1 MRILSDIAK
10 WANAV
15 AENAKLKALLAQA
28 KVILDDRGAII
39 TEMCDEVGKL
49 RADRA
54 LLKELRHRDEKV
66 ITDLRSQL
74 ADRALWGNNL
84 EDQLMELAAERDRIA
99 GDREMVRGKLA
110 GEAAALRQELQTA
123 KDHRDDAIKE
133 AGRLRS
139 LLGNAQTI
147 NDELAAANRGLLEV
161 NEALRPDAQRWRARQ
176 LRESLRGQR
185 RAAARAAA

>member
-1 MRILSDIAK
+1 MRILSNIAK
-10 WANAV
+10 WKNAV
-15 AENAKLKALLAQA
+15 AENASLRALLAQA

-74 ADRALWGNNL
+74 ADRVLWGSNL

-99 GDREMVRGKLA
+99 ADREAVRSTLS
-110 GEAAALRQELQTA
+110 GEAAALRQQLKAAQADAEKYRAYRA
-123 KDHRDDAIKE
+123 KDA
-133 AGRLRS
+133 ARLR
-139 LLGNAQTI
+139 
-147 NDELAAANRGLLEV
+147 
-161 NEALRPDAQRWRARQ
+161 
-176 LRESLRGQR
+176 R
-185 RAAARAAA
+185 RNAARAAA